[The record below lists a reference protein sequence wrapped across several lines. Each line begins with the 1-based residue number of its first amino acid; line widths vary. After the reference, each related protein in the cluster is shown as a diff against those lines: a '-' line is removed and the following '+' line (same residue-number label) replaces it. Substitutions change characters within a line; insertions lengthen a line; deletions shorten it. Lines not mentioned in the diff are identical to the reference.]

1 MKQDHTEN
9 ETLSKYLQHPIQQ
22 ISSEEISEYDKYLKA
37 NIYDG
42 IYAYSDTGSWLF
54 FLDGFKWSLL
64 VSMIFFY
71 GKNNKKRV
79 KIA

>member
-42 IYAYSDTGSWLF
+42 IYAYSDTGS
-54 FLDGFKWSLL
+54 
-64 VSMIFFY
+64 
-71 GKNNKKRV
+71 
-79 KIA
+79 